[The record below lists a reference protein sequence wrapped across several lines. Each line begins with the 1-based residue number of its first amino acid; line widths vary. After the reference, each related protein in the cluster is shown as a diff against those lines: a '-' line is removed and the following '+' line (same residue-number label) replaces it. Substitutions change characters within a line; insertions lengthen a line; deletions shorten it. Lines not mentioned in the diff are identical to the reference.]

1 MASVRKSRFSR
12 LGLQRSMR
20 ESYVISVNDPGLRF
34 RPFEFTYE
42 DPDALHIEPGGCGM
56 PFFSFSSV
64 IEVGGAGVDG
74 RLIVLLAVDALGGT
88 IFLYCA
94 GGEQFAV
101 AIECD
106 RDAELCGGLG
116 VGSLDVGRGI
126 PGRAG
131 AGVNVDR
138 AGVFHGGVRLIPVDA
153 LGAAILKVRADG
165 NGVAVAAHGQ
175 NPSELVVLPRL

>member
-1 MASVRKSRFSR
+1 MSVSSR
-12 LGLQRSMR
+12 LLDTGSSLGLAAATN
-20 ESYVISVNDPGLRF
+20 EAILR
-34 RPFEFTYE
+34 
-42 DPDALHIEPGGCGM
+42 M

-64 IEVGGAGVDG
+64 IDVGGAGVDG
-74 RLIVLLAVDALGGT
+74 RLIFLLAVDAPGGA
-88 IFLYCA
+88 IFLYRA
-94 GGEQFAV
+94 GGEHFAV
-101 AIECD
+101 AIKRH
-106 RDAELCGGLG
+106 RDAELRGGLR

-165 NGVAVAAHGQ
+165 NGVAVPAHGQ
-175 NPSELVVLPRL
+175 SQSE

>member
-1 MASVRKSRFSR
+1 MH
-12 LGLQRSMR
+12 
-20 ESYVISVNDPGLRF
+20 DPGLRF

-42 DPDALHIEPGGCGM
+42 DPDALQIEPGGCGM

-64 IEVGGAGVDG
+64 IDVGGAGVDG

-88 IFLYCA
+88 IFLYRA

-106 RDAELCGGLG
+106 RDAELRGGLG

-153 LGAAILKVRADG
+153 LGAAILKV
-165 NGVAVAAHGQ
+165 
-175 NPSELVVLPRL
+175 